1 MSAGILLLCLDK
13 LDAEKDDVN
22 PAVIIAPCI
31 VLLVVGVV
39 DVDADVAGRNDV
51 DSSSRE
57 GEKVVVGVFEFEL
70 EFELFVDIATEEGD
84 NEKEE
89 LVVAVVVLL
98 VVVESSSIIS
108 SSPSSRS
115 P

>member
-1 MSAGILLLCLDK
+1 MSAGILLCLVK
-13 LDAEKDDVN
+13 PDAEKDDVN

-39 DVDADVAGRNDV
+39 DVGVAGRNDV

-70 EFELFVDIATEEGD
+70 EFELFAAIATEEGD
-84 NEKEE
+84 IEMDD
-89 LVVAVVVLL
+89 LVAVVVVLL

-108 SSPSSRS
+108 SSPSSRL